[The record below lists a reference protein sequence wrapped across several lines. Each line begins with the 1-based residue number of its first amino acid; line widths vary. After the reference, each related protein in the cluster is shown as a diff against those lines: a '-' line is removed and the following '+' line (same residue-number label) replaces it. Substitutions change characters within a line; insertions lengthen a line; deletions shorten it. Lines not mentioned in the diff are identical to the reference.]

1 MNAHITPTPNG
12 PLQAEGIPVLKN
24 DRGETIA
31 ADETVYL
38 CRCGASKTKPF
49 CDGSHTA
56 AKFSDKRVRAKD
68 RPPAEFAGKDLTVI
82 DDFGLCAHA
91 GACVDG
97 APATFFTKEAGRRVS
112 HPDASPAE
120 AVIAAIRRCPSGA
133 LLYKQGGTRVHEYFT
148 ATEIIVEKDGPYQV
162 RRAPL
167 AGEAQPAT
175 SDHYTL
181 CRCGASLNKPFC
193 DGMHAQVKFSDGSG

>member
-1 MNAHITPTPNG
+1 LPRR
-12 PLQAEGIPVLKN
+12 
-24 DRGETIA
+24 D
-31 ADETVYL
+31 VYL

-56 AKFSDKRVRAKD
+56 AKFSISGCGQGS
-68 RPPAEFAGKDLTVI
+68 PAGRIRREGPHVI

-175 SDHYTL
+175 SDITL
-181 CRCGASLNKPFC
+181 CAAAALP
-193 DGMHAQVKFSDGSG
+193 Q